1 MIVDFP
7 LSSKYI
13 VGQQT
18 EISSATAGQ
27 EAAGNFDLYQEE
39 HDHTVTDETAV
50 DIGSGENQ

>member
-50 DIGSGENQ
+50 VIGSGENQ